1 MVFDCRHTNTPK
13 AIFDARPTPVVAIGP
28 NMLYTVLL
36 LPL

>member
-1 MVFDCRHTNTPK
+1 MVSIVGTPTSEGH
-13 AIFDARPTPVVAIGP
+13 FDARPTPVVAIGP